1 MTDRR
6 TFLVA
11 AGATAAASAL
21 PIGASP
27 VSNYPK
33 LVHHVF
39 FWLKNPN
46 SKEDLE
52 KLLKGLRTLAK
63 IETVRGVHF
72 GVPASTEKR
81 DVVDNSYSASE
92 ILFFD
97 DTAGQKAHFGRRV
110 APRNL
115 RPLVVALVMAL
126 GLGVLG
132 VACSRTV
139 EECTP
144 RTVQTETGAVTT
156 TDQVCVRRSV
166 FGGGGGGLGK

>member
-11 AGATAAASAL
+11 AGVTAAAAAL
-21 PIGASP
+21 PTGASP
-27 VSNYPK
+27 VSNFPK

-63 IETVRGVHF
+63 IESVRGVHF

-97 DTAGQKAHFGRRV
+97 DTAGQKVYQDHPIHKQFVADCSHLWDRV
-110 APRNL
+110 
-115 RPLVVALVMAL
+115 VVYDAIA
-126 GLGVLG
+126 
-132 VACSRTV
+132 A
-139 EECTP
+139 
-144 RTVQTETGAVTT
+144 
-156 TDQVCVRRSV
+156 
-166 FGGGGGGLGK
+166 

>member
-6 TFLVA
+6 TFIVATSAVA
-11 AGATAAASAL
+11 AVAAL

-39 FWLKNPN
+39 FWLKNPD
-46 SKEDLE
+46 SREDLD

-97 DTAGQKAHFGRRV
+97 DTAGQKTYQDHPIHKQFV
-110 APRNL
+110 ADCSHL
-115 RPLVVALVMAL
+115 WEKVVVYDAMA
-126 GLGVLG
+126 
-132 VACSRTV
+132 T
-139 EECTP
+139 
-144 RTVQTETGAVTT
+144 
-156 TDQVCVRRSV
+156 
-166 FGGGGGGLGK
+166 

>member
-6 TFLVA
+6 TFI
-11 AGATAAASAL
+11 ATAAATAAATAL
-21 PIGASP
+21 PLTAGAAA

-46 SKEDLE
+46 SKDDLE

-63 IETVRGVHF
+63 IESVRGVHF

-97 DTAGQKAHFGRRV
+97 DTAGQKIYQDHPIHKQFVADCSHLWERV
-110 APRNL
+110 
-115 RPLVVALVMAL
+115 VVYD
-126 GLGVLG
+126 
-132 VACSRTV
+132 
-139 EECTP
+139 
-144 RTVQTETGAVTT
+144 AV
-156 TDQVCVRRSV
+156 SV
-166 FGGGGGGLGK
+166 